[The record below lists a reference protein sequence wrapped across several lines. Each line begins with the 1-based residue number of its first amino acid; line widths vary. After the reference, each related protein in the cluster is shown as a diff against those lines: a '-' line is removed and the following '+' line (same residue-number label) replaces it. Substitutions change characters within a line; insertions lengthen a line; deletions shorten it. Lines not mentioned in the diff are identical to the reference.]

1 MRDDEK
7 FEIIRALDLLPHIA
21 GASWAM
27 LWFRINEVKNPTKE
41 EFREK
46 TVEYFSKIQPL
57 LKSFEDIQKCIE
69 IYDSNRFLNHFPK
82 VEIIKGDAIKTI
94 PKYIKNNPSLVVSL
108 LYLDFLLYEPTKIAI
123 EKFVPKMP
131 KGSLLVFNL
140 IGEKNWPGPTKAL
153 LDNLNI
159 KKLKFKKFSFDPYVH
174 YAVIE

>member
-57 LKSFEDIQKCIE
+57 LESFDNKKKFEE
-69 IYDSNRFLNHFPK
+69 INQYMKNRFENEKKLIKSGDNNE
-82 VEIIKGDAIKTI
+82 VEKR
-94 PKYIKNNPSLVVSL
+94 YQR
-108 LYLDFLLYEPTKIAI
+108 YLDY
-123 EKFVPKMP
+123 
-131 KGSLLVFNL
+131 G
-140 IGEKNWPGPTKAL
+140 
-153 LDNLNI
+153 
-159 KKLKFKKFSFDPYVH
+159 
-174 YAVIE
+174 

>member
-57 LKSFEDIQKCIE
+57 LKSFDNKK
-69 IYDSNRFLNHFPK
+69 DSSKVVCSLAILN
-82 VEIIKGDAIKTI
+82 
-94 PKYIKNNPSLVVSL
+94 
-108 LYLDFLLYEPTKIAI
+108 
-123 EKFVPKMP
+123 KF
-131 KGSLLVFNL
+131 
-140 IGEKNWPGPTKAL
+140 
-153 LDNLNI
+153 
-159 KKLKFKKFSFDPYVH
+159 
-174 YAVIE
+174 